1 MTVESLRKIC
11 LALPGVTEDVKWGQD
26 LCFCV
31 GGKMFVVVN
40 LEPPH
45 QMSFKCT
52 SEGFAELIER
62 EGMIPAPYL
71 ARAMWVQESELGT
84 VFERRELEPLLRS
97 SYDLVLATLP
107 KSKRPGA
114 AAAPPAQTRMR
125 KSKPASKAR
134 AKFKTPVQ
142 AKATARP
149 HRAAKRR

>member
-1 MTVESLRKIC
+1 MTVESLRDIC

-31 GGKMFVVVN
+31 GVKMFVVVN

-52 SEGFAELIER
+52 PEGFAELIER
-62 EGMIPAPYL
+62 EGIIPAPYL
-71 ARAMWVQESELGT
+71 ARATWVQESELGA

-114 AAAPPAQTRMR
+114 TPARPAKKRTRASKPKPQTRA
-125 KSKPASKAR
+125 KAKPKAR
-134 AKFKTPVQ
+134 AKP
-142 AKATARP
+142 R
-149 HRAAKRR
+149 RAAKHR

>member
-1 MTVESLRKIC
+1 MTIESLREIC
-11 LALPGVTEDVKWGQD
+11 LAPPGATEDVKWGQD

-52 SEGFAELIER
+52 PEGFAELIER
-62 EGMIPAPYL
+62 EGIIPAPYL

-84 VFERRELEPLLRS
+84 VFERRELEPLIRS

-107 KSKRPGA
+107 ESKRPGA
-114 AAAPPAQTRMR
+114 APARGAR
-125 KSKPASKAR
+125 K
-134 AKFKTPVQ
+134 
-142 AKATARP
+142 RP
-149 HRAAKRR
+149 RAAKPKPKAKPRAKARRTGTRR

>member
-1 MTVESLRKIC
+1 MTVESLRQIC

-52 SEGFAELIER
+52 PEGFAELIER
-62 EGMIPAPYL
+62 EGIIPAPYL

-84 VFERRELEPLLRS
+84 VLERRELEGLLRTS
-97 SYDLVLATLP
+97 HELVRAKLP
-107 KSKRPGA
+107 KSKRMPA
-114 AAAPPAQTRMR
+114 ATVRK
-125 KSKPASKAR
+125 KSK
-134 AKFKTPVQ
+134 
-142 AKATARP
+142 AKAKPRD
-149 HRAAKRR
+149 RKRRR